1 MNSRFMNTGL
11 RNKFFSLL
19 LLTALA
25 YGTSACDSGEVRTE
39 RKKLEQERADFAA
52 EKARAQLAADEKA
65 LDTRRE
71 LREVGL
77 RAAELVSTKAAL
89 ERTTED
95 AKQQVAALALEKTG
109 VEKTSADAQSQ
120 ANALNTAIDASKQY
134 QQQQIDR
141 AKRARAFSEGFMA
154 AQQAKLSVGE
164 YFQAE
169 GKWPTSNKEL
179 GLPTAESYRTETLRS
194 LNVEP
199 AAKAVR
205 IRVKFVN
212 QSGVEQQLLMVA
224 ETSEAGQITWTCR
237 SPDVK
242 DIQEIMPTCRY
253 QAG

>member
-1 MNSRFMNTGL
+1 MNPRFMNTGL

-25 YGTSACDSGEVRTE
+25 YGTSACDSGEVRAE

-65 LDTRRE
+65 LDARRE
-71 LREVGL
+71 LREVGQ

-89 ERTTED
+89 EHTTED
-95 AKQQVAALALEKTG
+95 AKQQVIALALEKAA

-141 AKRARAFSEGFMA
+141 ARRGRAFSEGFMA
-154 AQQAKLSVGE
+154 AQQAKLSVVE
-164 YFQAE
+164 YFQTE
-169 GKWPTSNKEL
+169 GRWPTGNKEL
-179 GLPTAESYRTETLRS
+179 GLPAAESYRTETLRS

-212 QSGVEQQLLMVA
+212 QSGAEQQLLMVA

-253 QAG
+253 RAG